1 MSRFILVPTS
11 VASARHPHTA
21 PPLSPPWHASVLART
36 LADLVLPASAA
47 DWRERLAL
55 SALFDEAGAPGRRPD
70 EPLHPAGGGAG

>member
-11 VASARHPHTA
+11 VTSPAARTPHRRPA
-21 PPLSPPWHASVLART
+21 RPWHASGLART

-55 SALFDEAGAPGRRPD
+55 SALFDEAGAPRR
-70 EPLHPAGGGAG
+70 EPG